1 MKIKTIL
8 EFRPG
13 QTMSLTALEQ
23 TAEFKRLSPAR
34 AAWVRAYLQHFLDT
48 GLLNH
53 TRATHTAYVCSNDEN
68 ARTFGHRIK
77 NSPSVKAVLDVFSNS
92 WKRDVDFSREE
103 IQQQIAE
110 IQKHLDAS
118 EPGSTAANRL
128 IELKVTLMRDL
139 KRIAP
144 SSAPPPQSEQ
154 VLAEK
159 IEVRDGKRL
168 RVRITEVGEAEIR

>member
-8 EFRPG
+8 EFKPG
-13 QTMSLTALEQ
+13 QSMSLAALEQ
-23 TAEFKRLSPAR
+23 TPEFRRLSRAR
-34 AAWVRAYLQHFLDT
+34 AAWVRAYVQNFLDT

-53 TRATHTAYVCSNDEN
+53 TLATKAAYACANDES

-92 WKRDVDFSREE
+92 WKRDVDFTREE

-139 KRIAP
+139 KRIA
-144 SSAPPPQSEQ
+144 SAPPSQSET